1 MAMFFAN
8 MNLTRRALKPSRG
21 YSKCSSN
28 RLPTTCVRMLMQ
40 TTEKG
45 VEVFMRG
52 GTRNRSEVRTC
63 LRHGTHAIDSQMM
76 LKGFTKTDNDKADLL
91 LGYEVGI
98 HQEKEWNAS
107 GRAGGPGWGGWSP
120 WVRNQ
125 YRVRQTVQPY

>member
-28 RLPTTCVRMLMQ
+28 RLAKTCVRTLMQ

-45 VEVFMRG
+45 EEVFMRE

-63 LRHGTHAIDSQMM
+63 LRHDTHGFSVTYGQDVRTNYRPGTDFRN
-76 LKGFTKTDNDKADLL
+76 FTPTDGLT
-91 LGYEVGI
+91 
-98 HQEKEWNAS
+98 
-107 GRAGGPGWGGWSP
+107 R
-120 WVRNQ
+120 
-125 YRVRQTVQPY
+125 